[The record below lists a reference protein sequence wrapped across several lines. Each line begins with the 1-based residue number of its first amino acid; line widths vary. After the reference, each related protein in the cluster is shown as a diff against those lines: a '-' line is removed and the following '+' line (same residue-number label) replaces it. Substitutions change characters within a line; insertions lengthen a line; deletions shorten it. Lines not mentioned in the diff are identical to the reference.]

1 MPLSPDGMGRK
12 ENLRATGAPVACAT
26 VLRWAPSRV
35 TRRGA
40 LTATA
45 AAAAAAAIFPSPPP
59 LSLLLGCPPRLT
71 ASTRSL
77 LPVPV
82 ALLVPRGPLHP
93 HHGAHGRVAASLLRY
108 EIHLRC
114 SVYFQMPQRMLSSSF
129 FYPFSLSLSSSFAA
143 LREPRAP
150 NRPSCESNIYMYIY
164 SRFSGLAVDPSF
176 RVDTCQARSP
186 IFFFLS
192 FFLSTAPAISPIPE
206 SK

>member
-1 MPLSPDGMGRK
+1 M
-12 ENLRATGAPVACAT
+12 ACAT

-45 AAAAAAAIFPSPPP
+45 AAAAAAAIFPSPPPP

>member
-1 MPLSPDGMGRK
+1 M
-12 ENLRATGAPVACAT
+12 ACAT

-129 FYPFSLSLSSSFAA
+129 FYPFSFSLSPLSQGTSRSQPTF
-143 LREPRAP
+143 LRIEY
-150 NRPSCESNIYMYIY
+150 IYVYIY